1 MSTCLACTEARANAW
16 SGAYRSDCLECSAR
30 ALSHSPMRFETVK
43 AGKMLPE
50 YEAALRVEFGD
61 DWAAWIPRV
70 KAWASRRK
78 A

>member
-1 MSTCLACTEARANAW
+1 
-16 SGAYRSDCLECSAR
+16 
-30 ALSHSPMRFETVK
+30 MRFETVK

-61 DWAAWIPRV
+61 DWEAWIPRV